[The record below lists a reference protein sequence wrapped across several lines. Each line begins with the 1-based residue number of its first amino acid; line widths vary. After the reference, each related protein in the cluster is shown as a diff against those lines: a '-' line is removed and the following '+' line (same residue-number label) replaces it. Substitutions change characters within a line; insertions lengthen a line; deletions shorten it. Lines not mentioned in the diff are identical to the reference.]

1 MHHRHASPPQD
12 ASVERSVQA
21 LLMLEGLFVWLLVWK
36 PAAES
41 PLSPRAPEER
51 PPKAARVEAAW
62 WALVQPLSH
71 YALHPNPALRTHALE
86 ILKRMMMS
94 SESLELPGAAWL
106 RCFAE
111 VLTPLTGELAGY
123 VSSRAKSHPEADKSL
138 RLAVTILTKTAMQY
152 MPAMLPQPGFA
163 EAWSRMLV
171 TLQAATKNKSEELA
185 EAVPESVKNMLLVM
199 AAQGVLVPEWRDAAG
214 HNLWDL
220 TWAKA
225 KVVSQGLTPTLLASS
240 SIPGFAVGQARGSDA
255 EHVQPAAG
263 EAGEGEASGGRG
275 APEPPQLE
283 EVADAAAVAA
293 SGQ

>member
-1 MHHRHASPPQD
+1 M
-12 ASVERSVQA
+12 ERSVQA

-36 PAAES
+36 PSEDS
-41 PLSPRAPEER
+41 PLSPRDDRPER

-62 WALVQPLSH
+62 WALVQPLSQ
-71 YALHPNPALRTHALE
+71 YALHPNPTLRTNALE
-86 ILKRMMMS
+86 ILKRVMMS
-94 SESLELPGAAWL
+94 SESLELQGATWL

-111 VLTPLTGELAGY
+111 VLTPLTGELAGF

-152 MPAMLPQPGFA
+152 MPAMLLQPGFA

-185 EAVPESVKNMLLVM
+185 ESVPESVKNMLLVM
-199 AAQGVLVPEWRDAAG
+199 AAQGVLVPEWRDTAG

-225 KVVSQGLTPTLLASS
+225 KVVSQGLTPALLASS
-240 SIPGFAVGQARGSDA
+240 SIPGFAAGAGACGGTGGQALEGEGA
-255 EHVQPAAG
+255 AAG
-263 EAGEGEASGGRG
+263 DA
-275 APEPPQLE
+275 QLE

-293 SGQ
+293 AAGQ

>member
-1 MHHRHASPPQD
+1 M
-12 ASVERSVQA
+12 ERSVQA

-36 PAAES
+36 PAADS
-41 PLSPRAPEER
+41 PLSPPVSPRPDQPQR

-62 WALVQPLSH
+62 WALVQPLSQ
-71 YALHPNPALRTHALE
+71 YALHPDPQLRTSALE
-86 ILKRMMMS
+86 ILKRVMMS
-94 SESLELPGAAWL
+94 SESLELPGATWL

-111 VLTPLTGELAGY
+111 VLTPLTGELAGF

-138 RLAVTILTKTAMQY
+138 RVAVTILTKTAMQY
-152 MPAMLPQPGFA
+152 MPAMLPLPGFA

-171 TLQAATKNKSEELA
+171 TLQAATKNKSEELG

-225 KVVSQGLTPTLLASS
+225 KVISQGLTPALLASS
-240 SIPGFAVGQARGSDA
+240 SIPGFSREPAPATCV
-255 EHVQPAAG
+255 EPLAAG
-263 EAGEGEASGGRG
+263 ALEAGA
-275 APEPPQLE
+275 LE

-293 SGQ
+293 AGQ

>member
-1 MHHRHASPPQD
+1 MCALSIHSTTSCTTHQD

-36 PAAES
+36 PAADS
-41 PLSPRAPEER
+41 PLSPPLSPRTPDD
-51 PPKAARVEAAW
+51 PPPARLPKPARVEAAW
-62 WALVQPLSH
+62 WALVQPLSQ
-71 YALHPNPALRTHALE
+71 YALHPHPALRTAALE
-86 ILKRMMMS
+86 ILKRVMMS
-94 SESLELPGAAWL
+94 SESLELPGSAWL

-111 VLTPLTGELAGY
+111 VLTPLTGELAGF
-123 VSSRAKSHPEADKSL
+123 VSSRSKTHPEADKSL
-138 RLAVTILTKTAMQY
+138 RLAVTVLTKTAMQY
-152 MPAMLPQPGFA
+152 MPAMLPQAGFA

-225 KVVSQGLTPTLLASS
+225 KVISQGLTPTLLASS
-240 SIPGFAVGQARGSDA
+240 SIPGFGS
-255 EHVQPAAG
+255 QPPAAPAVA
-263 EAGEGEASGGRG
+263 EAA
-275 APEPPQLE
+275 PQLE

-293 SGQ
+293 AGR